1 MYSINNLN
9 IAGHVT
15 KDAITYR
22 TRAGQLVSH
31 ITLALNR
38 RYRTAAGEPEEATT
52 FVDVTLWGRQAEFAC
67 DNILRGDFV
76 HVEGRLDTDHWTD
89 SRTNQPRQKLVVTGN
104 SVTLQRK
111 ASRPTAA
118 RVTQPTPAVPVP
130 VADLCPAGCT

>member
-15 KDAITYR
+15 KDAVTYR

-31 ITLALNR
+31 ITVALNR
-38 RYRTAAGEPEEATT
+38 RYRTAAGDYEESTT

-76 HVEGRLDTDHWTD
+76 HVEGRLDTDRWSD
-89 SRTNQPRQKLVVTGN
+89 PRTNQPRQKLVVTGS

-111 ASRPTAA
+111 APRPSVAA
-118 RVTQPTPAVPVP
+118 QAEPATTSETT
-130 VADLCPAGCT
+130 DLEAAVFV

>member
-15 KDAITYR
+15 KDAVTYR

-31 ITLALNR
+31 ITVALNR
-38 RYRTAAGEPEEATT
+38 RYRKATGDYEETTT

-76 HVEGRLDTDHWTD
+76 HVEGRLDTDRWTD
-89 SRTNQPRQKLVVTGN
+89 PRTNQPRQKLVVTGSN
-104 SVTLQRK
+104 VALQKKAPRPSVARATQ
-111 ASRPTAA
+111 SVAA
-118 RVTQPTPAVPVP
+118 ATS
-130 VADLCPAGCT
+130 ADLCPAGCK

>member
-1 MYSINNLN
+1 MHSINNLN

-38 RYRTAAGEPEEATT
+38 RYRTAAGEPEEVIT

-67 DNILRGDFV
+67 DNIRRGDFV

-89 SRTNQPRQKLVVTGN
+89 PRTNQPRQKLVVTGS
-104 SVTLQRK
+104 SVALQHK
-111 ASRPTAA
+111 APL
-118 RVTQPTPAVPVP
+118 PP
-130 VADLCPAGCT
+130 VARASQPAPAAPVENLCPAGCT

>member
-15 KDAITYR
+15 KDAVTYR

-31 ITLALNR
+31 ITVALNR
-38 RYRTAAGEPEEATT
+38 RYRTAAGDYEETTT

-76 HVEGRLDTDHWTD
+76 HVEGRLDTDRWTD
-89 SRTNQPRQKLVVTGN
+89 PRTNQPRQKLVVTGS
-104 SVTLQRK
+104 SVTLQKK
-111 ASRPTAA
+111 APRPSAVRSAPPVAA
-118 RVTQPTPAVPVP
+118 AQT
-130 VADLCPAGCT
+130 ADLCTAGCT

>member
-31 ITLALNR
+31 ITVALNR
-38 RYRTAAGEPEEATT
+38 RYRTAAGELEEATT
-52 FVDVTLWGRQAEFAC
+52 YVDVTLWGRQAEFAC

-89 SRTNQPRQKLVVTGN
+89 PRTNQPRQKLVVTGS

-111 ASRPTAA
+111 AARSAKVHAVQPASAA
-118 RVTQPTPAVPVP
+118 PA
-130 VADLCPAGCT
+130 AELCPAGCT

>member
-31 ITLALNR
+31 ITVALNR

-67 DNILRGDFV
+67 DSIRRGDFV

-89 SRTNQPRQKLVVTGN
+89 PRTNQPRQKLVVTGS

-111 ASRPTAA
+111 APRHAVA
-118 RVTQPTPAVPVP
+118 RESQPDPMAQTP
-130 VADLCPAGCT
+130 DLCPAGCM

>member
-15 KDAITYR
+15 RDAITYR

-31 ITLALNR
+31 ITIALNR
-38 RYRTAAGEPEEATT
+38 HNRTAAGESEEVTT

-67 DNILRGDFV
+67 DNIRRGDFV

-89 SRTNQPRQKLVVTGN
+89 SCTNQPRQKLVVTG
-104 SVTLQRK
+104 SRVALQKK
-111 ASRPTAA
+111 APRPTAA

-130 VADLCPAGCT
+130 VTDLCPAGCT

>member
-15 KDAITYR
+15 KDAVTYR

-38 RYRTAAGEPEEATT
+38 RYRTAAGEPEEVTT

-67 DNILRGDFV
+67 DNIRRGDFV

-89 SRTNQPRQKLVVTGN
+89 PRTNQPRQKLVVTGS
-104 SVTLQRK
+104 SVALQHK
-111 ASRPTAA
+111 APRSSVARASQPAPAA
-118 RVTQPTPAVPVP
+118 PVE
-130 VADLCPAGCT
+130 DLCPAGCT

>member
-31 ITLALNR
+31 ITVALNR
-38 RYRTAAGEPEEATT
+38 RYRTAAGDYEETTT

-67 DNILRGDFV
+67 DSIRRGDFV

-89 SRTNQPRQKLVVTGN
+89 PRTNQPRQKLVVTGSN
-104 SVTLQRK
+104 VALQKK
-111 ASRPTAA
+111 ASRSSVAVQPEPAA
-118 RVTQPTPAVPVP
+118 TTET
-130 VADLCPAGCT
+130 ADLEAAVFG

>member
-31 ITLALNR
+31 ITVALNR
-38 RYRTAAGEPEEATT
+38 RYRTAAGEYEEATT

-76 HVEGRLDTDHWTD
+76 HVEGRLDTDRWTD
-89 SRTNQPRQKLVVTGN
+89 PRTPQPRQKLVVTGS
-104 SVTLQRK
+104 SVTMQKK
-111 ASRPTAA
+111 APRPSVVRAA
-118 RVTQPTPAVPVP
+118 PP
-130 VADLCPAGCT
+130 VAAAQSTDLCPAGCT

>member
-31 ITLALNR
+31 ITVALNR
-38 RYRTAAGEPEEATT
+38 RYRTATGDYEESTT

-67 DNILRGDFV
+67 DNIRRGDFV

-89 SRTNQPRQKLVVTGN
+89 PRTNQPRQKLVVTGS
-104 SVTLQRK
+104 SVTLQKK
-111 ASRPTAA
+111 APRPSVVRAA
-118 RVTQPTPAVPVP
+118 PAV
-130 VADLCPAGCT
+130 AAAQANDLCPAGCT